1 MAAIKKNSPY
11 RHAYTDEPTQPKQKF
26 CDLPKPYESSEARVL
41 TASAKWVAMAKNG
54 AGGPVVVRPLEG
66 GLGRMPAM
74 APVVNTHRGKVTD
87 LAFTNFNPDVLLTA
101 SEDTT
106 IHATQLQAGEDGALA
121 KSYGHDDALFSLEGH
136 DKKVSFIQ
144 ANPTSDN
151 ILASSSWDKTVKVW
165 DMATQK
171 CILTN
176 QSHSHTTFCL
186 EWNRN
191 GSLLGTTCKDHMLRV
206 FDPRSPASEV
216 RSVEAFDSS
225 KCSKVFWVPQFN
237 WVGAFGFTKQ
247 SKRTCKIWDLNN
259 MAEPILSNAMDSS
272 SSVCFPLVD
281 AETNLLWLWS
291 KGDGSMS
298 FNEILNGSR
307 PTVKP
312 LGVHRSSTPTKGG
325 CFIPKIALKTEKC
338 EVARF
343 LKLTA
348 NPNEIVPLSFV
359 VPRKSAGFASD
370 LFPDCPGAEA
380 AQKAEQWIEGN
391 DADPIMT
398 SMDPKTLAA
407 AVGKVVEVKKT
418 YAELV
423 AANKMLE
430 ARVAE
435 LEAALEATN

>member
-11 RHAYTDEPTQPKQKF
+11 RHAYTDEPTQPTQKF
-26 CDLPKPYESSEARVL
+26 CDLPKPYESSEAKVL

-54 AGGPVVVRPLEG
+54 AGGPVIVRPLEG

-74 APVVNTHRGKVTD
+74 APIVNTHKGKVTD
-87 LAFTNFNPDVLLTA
+87 LAFSNFSPDVLITA
-101 SEDTT
+101 SEDTS
-106 IHATQLQAGEDGALA
+106 IHATQLQAGEDGSLV
-121 KSYGHDDALFSLEGH
+121 KSYGHDDALFALEGH
-136 DKKVSFIQ
+136 HKKVSFI
-144 ANPTSDN
+144 APNPTSDN

-165 DMATQK
+165 DMATQT

-176 QSHSHTTFCL
+176 DTHPHTTFCL

-206 FDPRSPASEV
+206 FDPRSPEGDV
-216 RSVEAFDSS
+216 RSVAAFDSS

-237 WVGAFGFTKQ
+237 WIGAFGFTKQ
-247 SKRTCKIWDLNN
+247 SKRTCKVWDLAN
-259 MAEPILSNAMDSS
+259 MAEPILTNALDSS
-272 SSVCFPLVD
+272 SSVCFPVVD

-307 PTVKP
+307 PMIKP

-343 LKLTA
+343 LKLTS

-380 AQKAEQWIEGN
+380 AQDAEQWKSGA
-391 DADPIMT
+391 DADPLMT
-398 SMDPKTLAA
+398 SMDPETLAA

-418 YAELV
+418 YAQLMEEN
-423 AANKMLE
+423 AALL

-435 LEAALEATN
+435 LEGGVETN